1 VSLKKYVSLT
11 GKNTVMIKA
20 DYVTEQSQK
29 NKIILVNNMTNMS
42 IKEARKLAARCD
54 NIRAKNLESVQR

>member
-1 VSLKKYVSLT
+1 
-11 GKNTVMIKA
+11 MIKA

-42 IKEARKLAARCD
+42 IKEARKLAARCES
-54 NIRAKNLESVQR
+54 IRAKNLESVQR